1 MRSAVKIQ
9 VKIDSLRSGY
19 RYYAL
24 KKGHELGIVG
34 TISEDYK
41 SGCITIHAESRD
53 QALQQF
59 VSILRAGTPFCK
71 VTGIL
76 TIPDRLLNCIY
87 FEILPTGI
95 HTTENYTRKDRVGN
109 FRIGFFGL

>member
-1 MRSAVKIQ
+1 MRSAIKIEVKT
-9 VKIDSLRSGY
+9 DSLRSGY

-24 KKGHELGIVG
+24 KKGRELGIVG
-34 TISEDYK
+34 TISEDGH
-41 SGCITIHAESRD
+41 SGCITIHAEARD
-53 QALQQF
+53 QTLQQF
-59 VSILRAGTPFCK
+59 VNILRAGTAFCR

-76 TIPDRLLNCIY
+76 TIPDRFLNCIY

-95 HTTENYTRKDRVGN
+95 HTNENNTRNNKVRN